1 MRVRMEEDEGEDGG
15 GEDEGKDGRGG
26 MKLRMEEVGGC
37 WWH

>member
-1 MRVRMEEDEGEDGG
+1 MRVRMEED
-15 GEDEGKDGRGG
+15 EDEGKDGRGG